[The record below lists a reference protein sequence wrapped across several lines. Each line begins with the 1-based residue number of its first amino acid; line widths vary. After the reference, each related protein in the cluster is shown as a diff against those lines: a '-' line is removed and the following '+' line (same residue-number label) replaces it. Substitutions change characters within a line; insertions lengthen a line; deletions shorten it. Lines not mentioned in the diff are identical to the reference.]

1 MSELSINEQLDKIR
15 RNVKRWGRFKSFSK
29 ERQDKILL
37 QCVNNWRHILELKSK
52 KKKKINSNKPF
63 KNVNEKIN
71 DMTNFINK
79 LKNKV

>member
-1 MSELSINEQLDKIR
+1 MSELTNNSQTELLESINEKLE
-15 RNVKRWGRFKSFSK
+15 RFKSFSK

-37 QCVNNWRHILELKSK
+37 QCVNKWRHILELKSK